1 MPPGAVPLTIGLQPG
16 EIEVILDPRAMNQM
30 LKGTSGPVVRYLNTQ
45 GEKVKNEAKRL
56 VGVSKPDPIRP
67 GKPTGTLRNSIVKR
81 NTSINGEPAVLVGV
95 FSGPAL
101 RYAGFHHEGT
111 QPHVIRAVRKPVL
124 VFWAGGK
131 VVRTKR
137 VNHPG
142 TRPNRF
148 LVTALRNA
156 LR

>member
-1 MPPGAVPLTIGLQPG
+1 MPATIGLRPG
-16 EIEVILDPRAMNQM
+16 EIEVILNPQALNALLR
-30 LKGTSGPVVRYLNTQ
+30 GSSGPVVRHLSKR
-45 GEKVKNEAKRL
+45 GEEVKEIAKRK

-67 GKPTGTLRNSIVKR
+67 GKPIGRLRNSIVKR
-81 NTSINGEPAVLVGV
+81 ITTVNNEPAVLVGV
-95 FSGPAL
+95 FAGPAT
-101 RYAGFHHEGT
+101 RYAAFHHEGT
-111 QPHVIRAVRKPVL
+111 VPHVIRAVRKPLL
-124 VFWAGGK
+124 VFWAGGG

-148 LVTALRNA
+148 LTEALREA